1 MRLFYV
7 PRISLENCKL
17 GTIHKSTRIGYT
29 SLNRRN
35 RWPVKMEKLFSMLK
49 MWRFVMDEEQNM
61 PLDQVRKAKL
71 LEEEMGFDVPFATFT
86 WKYWLDLQAR
96 MNQGYSRYLRAIEN
110 RRTDQ
115 ALLVTLEMM
124 EMAADLL
131 KEAVSCADPPSS
143 RSPLR

>member
-1 MRLFYV
+1 
-7 PRISLENCKL
+7 
-17 GTIHKSTRIGYT
+17 
-29 SLNRRN
+29 
-35 RWPVKMEKLFSMLK
+35 
-49 MWRFVMDEEQNM
+49 MDEEQNM

-96 MNQGYSRYLRAIEN
+96 MNQGYSRYLRAIGN

-131 KEAVSCADPPSS
+131 KEAVSWVDPPSPTAP